1 LPATG
6 WCAPGPKRSRRRGPR
21 VRIDHDAAGEFG
33 GMTSILPTGGSAA
46 GGHLDGIRTAL
57 GSDRAIGA
65 KCALGWSFSG
75 RSVEGRA
82 ARGDHRRG
90 RGAGGG
96 RASSPEPRRAGP
108 LAGSS
113 RGTRPRSRAS
123 GCRPLRQQRPIRATR
138 GSARRC
144 GCRVAARGLSSF
156 HVGPIAIGRG
166 GTWASDS
173 CGLTMT
179 I

>member
-1 LPATG
+1 MTRPAN
-6 WCAPGPKRSRRRGPR
+6 S
-21 VRIDHDAAGEFG
+21 G

-46 GGHLDGIRTAL
+46 GGHLDAIRTAL

-65 KCALGWSFSG
+65 KCAPGWSFSG

-113 RGTRPRSRAS
+113 RGTRPRSGAS
-123 GCRPLRQQRPIRATR
+123 GCRPLRQQRPIHATR

-156 HVGPIAIGRG
+156 HVCDSVAMVPICWEVFVSQETSLRDAAAPFADRGRF
-166 GTWASDS
+166 SS
-173 CGLTMT
+173 
-179 I
+179 